1 MHDLLHVKH
10 ASRHACSD
18 DNDDD
23 DGANQK
29 KKKLK
34 VIWYGMVA
42 RCPVFT
48 VGILAFVRET
58 C

>member
-23 DGANQK
+23 DGVNQK
-29 KKKLK
+29 KERLK

-42 RCPVFT
+42 RCPFN
-48 VGILAFVRET
+48 T
-58 C
+58 CACALFCA